1 MADFSHYGGVS
12 SDWERVIAAIPPEQ
26 LAGAIPVAVTLDEPF
41 LLKVQEKTNR
51 ERAARAQS
59 ALKVLETVRTNDYT
73 CSTVDNVSVPI
84 RVYRP
89 ALKQNGKA
97 LPVYIWFHGGGFL
110 FGSLDGE
117 NAHCTQIVL
126 ENAVIVV
133 NICYRHTPQWK
144 WPTQHRDAMTAV
156 DWVFENM
163 LILGGDESKVIIAG
177 RSAGAL
183 VAAST
188 ALGDLRAVSL
198 HGRSRFCGQILDI
211 PWLCHSAAFPYEA
224 IAQGKDS
231 YSENLTAPI
240 LPGDLLHL
248 FETLVTP
255 DPMDSTFNV
264 LLAEDQALEGVPPT
278 HFHIA
283 GRDMLRDQGIL
294 YQQKLQRCGVS
305 TTINIYSGVPH
316 GFMFLGDLEAS
327 QQWARDH
334 REAIH
339 LLLRYVQGRPSE

>member
-12 SDWERVIAAIPPEQ
+12 SDWERVIASIPPEQ
-26 LAGAIPVAVTLDEPF
+26 LAGAIPVAMTLDESF
-41 LLKVQEKTNR
+41 LLKIQEKTNR
-51 ERAARAQS
+51 ERASRARS
-59 ALKVLETVRTNDYT
+59 ALKDLETVAVNDYT
-73 CSTVDNVSVPI
+73 CATIDNGNVPI

-89 ALKQNGKA
+89 ALDQKNRA

-117 NAHCTQIVL
+117 DAHCTQIVL
-126 ENAVIVV
+126 DHAVIVV

-144 WPTQHRDAMTAV
+144 WPTQHHDAMKAV

-163 LILGGDESKVIIAG
+163 PMLGGEATKVIVAG

-188 ALGDLRAVSL
+188 VLGDLTAVSL
-198 HGRSRFCGQILDI
+198 VAWHQRFCGQILDI
-211 PWLCHSAAFPYEA
+211 PWLCHSAAFPYEL

-240 LPGDLLHL
+240 LPKGLLHR
-248 FETLVTP
+248 FETLIAP
-255 DPMDSTFNV
+255 NPLDSTFSI
-264 LLAEDQALEGVPPT
+264 LLAGEKEVTGLPST
-278 HFHIA
+278 HFHVA

-294 YQQKLQRCGVS
+294 YQQKLQQCGVS
-305 TTINIYSGVPH
+305 TTINIYPGVPH
-316 GFMFLGDLEAS
+316 GFMYFTNLEAS

-334 REAIH
+334 REAVRR
-339 LLLRYVQGRPSE
+339 LLNE